1 MKKKLAFLIP
11 ITLLLGFLAVKPP
24 AIGSEKGDVI
34 VTPEATV
41 TPSTKP
47 QLRDFDEDGVE
58 PEHFD
63 DHRKHDGFEHRDD
76 HGRDHHDEDLDED
89 SRHEDD

>member
-1 MKKKLAFLIP
+1 MNYLSPA
-11 ITLLLGFLAVKPP
+11 LLLGFLAFKPP

-41 TPSTKP
+41 TPSTKL
-47 QLRDFDEDGVE
+47 QLRDFDDDGVE

-63 DHRKHDGFEHRDD
+63 DHRKHDGFEHHDD
-76 HGRDHHDEDLDED
+76 HGRDHHDDDLDED